1 MALVT
6 FISKDGSRFELDIP
20 QCTHKVELHG
30 STDKVTGE
38 EVAVLARAMFDRRLS
53 AEAARRG
60 EGNVERALQV
70 MWDRTKTDVRDTCM
84 LEAEQT
90 LSLRKPK
97 PRTYRLHTS
106 KAGQTLYIEFGCV
119 FVDLAPKT
127 TAEALDGAIQADIE
141 QQKAELT
148 KRHGLYGV
156 KPTKDKLQGQR
167 VGALNE
173 LQKVREM
180 KEAMKALRRNESA
193 EKVQAEW
200 ADKPWTNATA
210 LAQAKE
216 LGLVS
221 NDYIFRQGEYKA
233 NPAPGSSGIWPL
245 EGWNAGDGE
254 ITKDTLKN
262 SQELSGEKL
271 MEAMKSEHK
280 DLPFSAPGYNIN
292 VRL

>member
-70 MWDRTKTDVRDTCM
+70 MWDRTKTDVRDACM

-156 KPTKDKLQGQR
+156 KSTKDKLQGQR

-180 KEAMKALRRNESA
+180 KEAMKALRRKESA

-200 ADKPWTNATA
+200 ADKPWTNAT
-210 LAQAKE
+210 LRAQIGDTRARE
-216 LGLVS
+216 LLEDDGKVIDRGCGLNDCVS
-221 NDYIFRQGEYKA
+221 C
-233 NPAPGSSGIWPL
+233 NPS
-245 EGWNAGDGE
+245 
-254 ITKDTLKN
+254 
-262 SQELSGEKL
+262 
-271 MEAMKSEHK
+271 MEHIGTCNCYGGR
-280 DLPFSAPGYNIN
+280 LGQLFGYAPGYNAN
-292 VRL
+292 LKL